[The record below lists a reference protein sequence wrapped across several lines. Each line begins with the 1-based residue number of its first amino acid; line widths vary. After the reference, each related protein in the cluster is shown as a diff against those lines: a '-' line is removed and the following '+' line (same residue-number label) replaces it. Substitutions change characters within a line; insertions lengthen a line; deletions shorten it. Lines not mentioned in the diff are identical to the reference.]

1 MKIIHVYPYYN
12 RLGGVE
18 KYLLD
23 TLPFQSNSGKSIELI
38 GGQFDPDV
46 LSMYTCRR
54 VPFLRRPTI
63 LAVMTFVFA
72 AEFRIFRLGKRK
84 TSDMIIHSQG
94 ASSFCPDVVT
104 AHSCHKAW
112 FFKSLRNERPFSKA
126 WIKKILNPIH
136 YWIVLVESIQYRRG
150 GRTHVVAISVG
161 IKSELQ
167 RYFGLPESRITVIHS
182 GVDCDKYH
190 PSKRGAFRS
199 AIRKQYGIRDE
210 DIVLVFVANEFRRK
224 GLGPLLNGLQRCANP
239 NLKLLVVGRDS
250 TRDFEKLADELNIRS
265 QIIFVGS
272 TPYVDQYYAASDIF
286 VFPTQYEPFGLVAT
300 EAMAAG
306 LPVIISELA
315 GAAELMN
322 DSFDCIKLRDP
333 KDPVEIATALKRLES
348 MEAREIMGI
357 KARDSALKHS
367 WGEVVKKLDDIYSLV
382 HSEYTK

>member
-46 LSMYTCRR
+46 RAMYTCRP
-54 VPFLRRPTI
+54 VPFFKSPAI
-63 LAVMTFVFA
+63 LAIMSFVIA
-72 AEFRIFRLGKRK
+72 AEFKIFRLGERRA
-84 TSDMIIHSQG
+84 SGMIIHSQG
-94 ASSFCPDVVT
+94 ASSLCPDVVT

-112 FFKSLRNERPFSKA
+112 FFKSLRKERPFSKA

-136 YWIVLVESIQYRRG
+136 YWTILVESIQYRRS
-150 GRTHVVAISVG
+150 GRTHVVAISGG

-190 PSKRGAFRS
+190 PSKRTTFRS
-199 AIRKQYGIRDE
+199 TIRKQYGLRDE
-210 DIVLVFVANEFRRK
+210 DVVLVFVANEFRRK
-224 GLGPLLNGLQRCANP
+224 GLGPLLNGLQLCANP
-239 NLKLLVVGRDS
+239 DLKLLVVGRDS
-250 TRDFEKLADELNIRS
+250 TRDFEKLADELSLRS

-272 TPYVDQYYAASDIF
+272 TPHVDQYYAASDIF

-306 LPVIISELA
+306 LPLIISELA

-322 DSFDCIKLRDP
+322 DGIDCIKLRDP
-333 KDPVEIATALKRLES
+333 KDPVEIASALKRLES
-348 MEAREIMGI
+348 KEVRDSMGLKARE
-357 KARDSALKHS
+357 SALKHS
-367 WGEVVKKLDDIYSLV
+367 WLEVVKKLDDVYSLV
-382 HSEYTK
+382 